1 MTNKTKYA
9 IEIHN
14 TGTAN
19 DSLVRL
25 VTNHNAGIV
34 PVSLE
39 MLMQVFYGRYA
50 EFPNGTPMPH
60 IEVLGLNGEELHFY
74 EGAIPNRVHTLTII
88 EKREVEPVY
97 EGEETIEDITP
108 DDEHIHGN
116 GAEEAPTSFL
126 NTRNNLETSHY

>member
-1 MTNKTKYA
+1 MTNKTKFA
-9 IEIHN
+9 VEIHHS
-14 TGTAN
+14 GEAN
-19 DSLVRL
+19 NKLIRL
-25 VTNHNAGIV
+25 VTNHNSDIV
-34 PVSLE
+34 PVTLE
-39 MLMQVFYGRYA
+39 MLIQVFYGNYA
-50 EFPNGTPMPH
+50 EYPNITPMPH

-88 EKREVEPVY
+88 EKREIEPVY
-97 EGEETIEDITP
+97 EGEETIEDTTP

>member
-1 MTNKTKYA
+1 MTNKTKFA
-9 IEIHN
+9 VEIHHS
-14 TGTAN
+14 GEAN
-19 DSLVRL
+19 NKLIRL
-25 VTNHNAGIV
+25 VTNHNSDKV

-39 MLMQVFYGRYA
+39 MLIQVFYGNYA
-50 EFPNGTPMPH
+50 EYPNCTPIPH
-60 IEVLGLNGEELHFY
+60 VEVLGLNGEELHFY
-74 EGAIPNRVHTLTII
+74 EGEIPNRVHTLTII
-88 EKREVEPVY
+88 EKREAEPVY